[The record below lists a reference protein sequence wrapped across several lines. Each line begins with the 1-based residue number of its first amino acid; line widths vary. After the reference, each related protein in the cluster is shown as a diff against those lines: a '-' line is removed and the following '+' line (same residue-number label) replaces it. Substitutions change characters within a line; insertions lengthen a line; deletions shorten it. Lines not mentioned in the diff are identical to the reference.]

1 MPTLSGKCTIGLHF
15 CTSNSALRHHQKPAH
30 YLCFKISFF
39 CKTKMNYKFIIQCLT
54 SNKWQTRRYQIYE
67 KHFSTDPYNF
77 LFVYVFKFLSVLAFC
92 RWMSFVFTIKDIIA
106 SKETIKSKLPNFQII
121 FWRSPCSWLL
131 HQDWNNCDEMLLVL
145 FLLLWLSR

>member
-1 MPTLSGKCTIGLHF
+1 MANQMI
-15 CTSNSALRHHQKPAH
+15 SNL
-30 YLCFKISFF
+30 
-39 CKTKMNYKFIIQCLT
+39 
-54 SNKWQTRRYQIYE
+54 W

-92 RWMSFVFTIKDIIA
+92 RWMSFMFTIKDIIA

-121 FWRSPCSWLL
+121 FWRSQCSWLL

-145 FLLLWLSR
+145 FFALMAVSIIIKKDISIVQGHTSQPAIQARLMSRSLFWRRRFNFW

>member
-1 MPTLSGKCTIGLHF
+1 
-15 CTSNSALRHHQKPAH
+15 
-30 YLCFKISFF
+30 
-39 CKTKMNYKFIIQCLT
+39 MNYITILLSPT
-54 SNKWQTRRYQIYE
+54 SNKRQMRRYQIYE

-92 RWMSFVFTIKDIIA
+92 RWMSFMFSIKDIIA

-131 HQDWNNCDEMLLVL
+131 HQDWNNCDEMLFVL
-145 FLLLWLSR
+145 FCSYGCLDHYQERYLYCTRPYFTAPHTRKINEQKPFLAKQF